1 MSSSD
6 MIAFASSYILFCP
19 VWLLS
24 HRSLFFSDERQ
35 VWMVGEELGGVQGG
49 ETIIRIYYMK
59 KE

>member
-35 VWMVGEELGGVQGG
+35 EGSGWGQRLGGQTASYKGRVN
-49 ETIIRIYYMK
+49 
-59 KE
+59 